1 MSMSTV
7 ATAHQTRV
15 EPTIDPAAAGFADKH
30 GLWPDLELAVELLHD
45 AYPGLLGIRVSHVI
59 DPESTDCEYLRV
71 ESRVPGGMEDVEG
84 ILDREDAFSA
94 ALRASMGAER
104 RWFFVFTVII
114 I

>member
-1 MSMSTV
+1 MGTA
-7 ATAHQTRV
+7 ATSQQVRI
-15 EPTIDPAAAGFADKH
+15 EPTVDPAAAAFADKH
-30 GLWPDLELAVELLHD
+30 GLWPDIELAVELLHD
-45 AYPGLLGIRVSHVI
+45 VFPELVAVRVSHVI

-71 ESRVPGGMEDVEG
+71 ESRVPGGMEDMEE

-94 ALRASMGAER
+94 ALRARMDAER